1 MLFERIR
8 RLAGA
13 IAGNAVTEL
22 EAAHPVA
29 VLDAER
35 TRLRLQVAR
44 YNRGLA
50 AHAAIGERLRRREA
64 QLQREEREL
73 TTRIERRL
81 AANDRA
87 RAAEG
92 ALRLEEVR
100 AERARA
106 AEQLARS
113 ESTYQ
118 ELVRSRNA
126 AVEVARTR
134 IEAMKRSIGE
144 TQAQRALA
152 ELCEL
157 AADLHGSIG
166 VSEGTLERVHERL
179 EEERELALGRARV
192 ARDILETERD
202 DTAEED
208 RRASA
213 EDALRR
219 FEAERAGAHAASAE
233 PESTA
238 STDAAASSS
247 ADGAEETR

>member
-1 MLFERIR
+1 MLFERMR
-8 RLAGA
+8 RLASA

-35 TRLRLQVAR
+35 TRLRMQVAR

-50 AHAAIGERLRRREA
+50 AHAAIAERLRSRGA
-64 QLQREEREL
+64 QLAQEERGLVEK
-73 TTRIERRL
+73 IERRL

-87 RAAEG
+87 RAAEA
-92 ALRLEEVR
+92 ALRLEQAR
-100 AERARA
+100 ADRARG

-113 ESTYQ
+113 EATYQ
-118 ELVRSRNA
+118 ELTRSRNR
-126 AVEVARTR
+126 AVESARAR

-144 TQAQRALA
+144 VQAQRALA

-157 AADLHGSIG
+157 AADLEGSIG

-192 ARDILETERD
+192 AREVLEADRED
-202 DTAEED
+202 GAEED
-208 RRASA
+208 QRARA
-213 EDALRR
+213 EEALRR
-219 FEAERAGAHAASAE
+219 FEASR
-233 PESTA
+233 
-238 STDAAASSS
+238 
-247 ADGAEETR
+247 ADGAR

>member
-13 IAGNAVTEL
+13 IAGNAVTEI

-50 AHAAIGERLRRREA
+50 AHAAIGERLRRRET
-64 QLQREEREL
+64 QLRHEQREL

-87 RAAEG
+87 RAAEA

-100 AERARA
+100 AERARG

-219 FEAERAGAHAASAE
+219 FEAARAGEGADASASPGASE
-233 PESTA
+233 PPLAT
-238 STDAAASSS
+238 S
-247 ADGAEETR
+247 APAEEEPQ

>member
-1 MLFERIR
+1 MLLERIR

-50 AHAAIGERLRRREA
+50 AHAAIGERLRARETQLRRE
-64 QLQREEREL
+64 EGEL

-87 RAAEG
+87 RAAEA

-100 AERARA
+100 AERARG

-126 AVEVARTR
+126 AVDVARTR

-192 ARDILETERD
+192 ARGILETERD

-219 FEAERAGAHAASAE
+219 FEAARAGEGADLGASPAASE
-233 PESTA
+233 PPPATRA
-238 STDAAASSS
+238 PL
-247 ADGAEETR
+247 EEEPQ

>member
-35 TRLRLQVAR
+35 TRLRVQVAR

-50 AHAAIGERLRRREA
+50 AHAAIGERLRRRA
-64 QLQREEREL
+64 TQLEQEQQAL
-73 TTRIERRL
+73 TARIERRL
-81 AANDRA
+81 AAGDRA
-87 RAAEG
+87 RAAEA
-92 ALRLEEVR
+92 ALRLEQVGAELARGAEQIERSEATYRELTLSRNR
-100 AERARA
+100 AVETARA
-106 AEQLARS
+106 
-113 ESTYQ
+113 
-118 ELVRSRNA
+118 
-126 AVEVARTR
+126 R

-144 TQAQRALA
+144 VQAQRALA

-157 AADLHGSIG
+157 AADLEGSIG

-179 EEERELALGRARV
+179 EEEREMAMGRARV
-192 ARDILETERD
+192 AREILDAERD
-202 DTAEED
+202 EGADED
-208 RRASA
+208 RAASA

-219 FEAERAGAHAASAE
+219 FEARRASAGAAAAPDPPAE
-233 PESTA
+233 P
-238 STDAAASSS
+238 S
-247 ADGAEETR
+247 ARGSGDEPAPS

>member
-35 TRLRLQVAR
+35 TRLRMQVAR
-44 YNRGLA
+44 YNHGLA
-50 AHAAIGERLRRREA
+50 AHAAIGERLRRRGA
-64 QLQREEREL
+64 QLQHEEREL

-87 RAAEG
+87 RAAES

-100 AERARA
+100 AELTRG

-113 ESTYQ
+113 EATYQ

-219 FEAERAGAHAASAE
+219 FEAARSGSAEPAASAA
-233 PESTA
+233 P
-238 STDAAASSS
+238 DAAASGD
-247 ADGAEETR
+247 AAEESQ